1 VHLLF
6 EVRTRQ
12 LLEGI
17 SHEQALAYLS
27 GLIIG
32 QDVLAALPLFDCIDN
47 AHPVVMIG
55 TAQLN
60 VMYGAALAK
69 HGVTALPLDG
79 AEMSLAGLKALA
91 GHEPQTA

>member
-1 VHLLF
+1 
-6 EVRTRQ
+6 
-12 LLEGI
+12 
-17 SHEQALAYLS
+17 
-27 GLIIG
+27 
-32 QDVLAALPLFDCIDN
+32 
-47 AHPVVMIG
+47 MIG